1 MSSLDVFEVSALLN
15 GNYHYEI
22 PEYQRGYRW
31 REEEVETLISDI
43 NDCSDDNG
51 YFLNVLILQKINGNI
66 DSPYDIVDGQ
76 QRLTTI
82 SILKNYCGDCNDS
95 IKELQEKNRR
105 SESDGYFIR
114 NAIDT
119 AKKIIGSNKE
129 KFKEKLNKSRFFVYE
144 IEGTK
149 EDAAKVF
156 ERINTGKIPL
166 SSAELVKADWVS
178 KGEDRIRQKTRALR
192 WQRIEELLQ
201 DDDFYYFIC
210 PNRERRRYQAT
221 RMDYVLELFFSK
233 DKEKTNYSKYFETEY
248 EKNPIFLYNEIK
260 NDFSCDHLEEYVF
273 NFLYTYCSLSIA
285 VHNYTGYLLYKKNH
299 EEEFTVFKSQYNA
312 WKKMNEKDEINNIP
326 ALGVKNLQ
334 SLAQNLLKERKIED
348 LTKDDSVI
356 YPLLLLSMVIRY
368 TKENLPFDFVRYAS
382 TSGWDIEHI
391 HARNQGD
398 YDYKTVSNLF
408 KEAKN
413 YRFFDGWEEV
423 ENFIENN
430 LTPYNTETKNEA
442 KIEEFEKDIPNMNS
456 HYQNGLDYLA
466 NLINAVVNT
475 RTKEAESSE
484 LFTKMDNGYY
494 NILPPPPEEDWINK
508 IGNLILLP
516 ESTNRGFGNWPY
528 PLKCTYLKNKCEK
541 QSEYIP
547 FCVEEKYDI
556 QVQEQVEW
564 TVDKSNDYLKELKEL
579 FNLREKK

>member
-43 NDCSDDNG
+43 NNCSDDNG

-95 IKELQEKNRR
+95 IKELQTKNR
-105 SESDGYFIR
+105 SKSDGYFIR

-129 KFKEKLNKSRFFVYE
+129 RFKKKLNKSRFFVYE

-166 SSAELVKADWVS
+166 SSAELLKADWVS
-178 KGEDRIRQKTRALR
+178 KGENKIQQKIRAFH

-201 DDDFYYFIC
+201 NDDFYFFIC
-210 PNRERRRYQAT
+210 PNRGIRRYQAT
-221 RMDYVLELFFSK
+221 RMDYILELFLARNIERNNSYR
-233 DKEKTNYSKYFETEY
+233 EKY

-260 NDFSCDHLEEYVF
+260 NNFRFNTLEEYVF
-273 NFLYTYCSLSIA
+273 SFLYAYCYLNIK
-285 VHNYTGYLLYKKNH
+285 VRNYMGYLLYKKNH
-299 EEEFTVFKSQYNA
+299 EDEFTVFGKQYNA
-312 WKKMNEKDEINNIP
+312 CKKWNEKDEVNNVP
-326 ALGVKNLQ
+326 MPDTVDFQ
-334 SLAQNLLKERKIED
+334 SLAKEILKEAKIEQ
-348 LTKDDSVI
+348 LEKGRNDDVI
-356 YPLLLLSMVIRY
+356 RQLLLLAMVIRY
-368 TKENLPFDFVRYAS
+368 TNENLPFEFVRYAS
-382 TSGWDIEHI
+382 TQWDIEHI

>member
-1 MSSLDVFEVSALLN
+1 MRLDVFKVSDLLN
-15 GNYHYEI
+15 GDYQYNI

-31 REEEVETLISDI
+31 RPEEVAMLISDI
-43 NDCSDDNG
+43 SKSDDGNG
-51 YFLNVLILQKINGNI
+51 YFLNVLILQKTKN
-66 DSPYDIVDGQ
+66 SYDIVDGQ
-76 QRLTTI
+76 QRLTTL
-82 SILKNYCGDCNDS
+82 SILESICGTKNETINGLLESNRSKSDEHFIDKAS
-95 IKELQEKNRR
+95 KIAGEK
-105 SESDGYFIR
+105 I
-114 NAIDT
+114 T
-119 AKKIIGSNKE
+119 AKKD
-129 KFKEKLNKSRFFVYE
+129 FKEKLDSSRFFVYE
-144 IEGTK
+144 IEAK
-149 EDAAKVF
+149 EDAAKIF

-248 EKNPIFLYNEIK
+248 DKNPIFLYNEIK

-348 LTKDDSVI
+348 LTKDKDDSVI

-391 HARNQGD
+391 HARNQVD
-398 YDYKTVSNLF
+398 YDYKTVSVLF
-408 KEAKN
+408 KNAKDYQFFEGWKEA
-413 YRFFDGWEEV
+413 
-423 ENFIENN
+423 ENFVKNN
-430 LTPYNTETKNEA
+430 LTPYNTDSKNET

-466 NLINAVVNT
+466 SLINAVINT
-475 RTKEAESSE
+475 RTKKAENSE

-494 NILPPPPEEDWINK
+494 NILPPPSEEDWINK

-516 ESTNRGFGNWPY
+516 ASTNRGFGNWPY
-528 PLKCTYLKNKCEK
+528 PLKCAYLKDACEK

-556 QVQEQVEW
+556 QKQEQVEW
-564 TVDKSNDYLKELKEL
+564 TVDSSNEYLKELKKL
-579 FNLREKK
+579 FALEEMK